1 MRRLRRMCSLGLLA
15 AVLASAPV
23 LAQEAHVVTPT
34 ELDELVSE
42 RADAADADRAA
53 LEAFLDRPEVQR
65 IATQA
70 GLDLRTAAS
79 AVAVLDEEE
88 AERLAAKAR
97 DLDEALA
104 GGQDYVVISTTALI
118 IALLILLIIVAS

>member
-1 MRRLRRMCSLGLLA
+1 MRTLRRMCSLGLLT
-15 AVLASAPV
+15 AVLVSAPA
-23 LAQEAHVVTPT
+23 LAQEAHVVTPA
-34 ELDELVSE
+34 ELDELVTE

-53 LEAFLDRPEVQR
+53 LHAFLQRPDVQR

-70 GLDLRTAAS
+70 GVDFRTAAS
-79 AVAVLDEEE
+79 GVAVLDDEE
-88 AERLAAKAR
+88 AGRLAAQAR